1 MKAIQVLHGL
11 SAVIFVTVGVAAG
24 PFHVEGAGQFRS
36 TRARVAR
43 ASLKFGEIVDSDAA
57 GVAEAQLARNRRLSV
72 TSTT

>member
-43 ASLKFGEIVDSDAA
+43 ASLEPHGRWLAVSQLRARDSI
-57 GVAEAQLARNRRLSV
+57 
-72 TSTT
+72 T

>member
-43 ASLKFGEIVDSDAA
+43 AKYKVSG
-57 GVAEAQLARNRRLSV
+57 R
-72 TSTT
+72 

>member
-43 ASLKFGEIVDSDAA
+43 ASLKSRGDS
-57 GVAEAQLARNRRLSV
+57 
-72 TSTT
+72 